1 MAGCRSLKGRTA
13 QLVSSQERSE
23 RRRERRGQLA
33 VREDGMAT
41 AAASQRSQN
50 SQYGQKV
57 HQSHFTSLRSA
68 PRCCTRCPP
77 TPPTRLTSSDLPPSL
92 DHHFSCHSAVAHAKW
107 SFCCFSSSHTS
118 PLQVIRI
125 CTLSPV
131 CPCLHHYSP
140 QHGVCVERQRSG
152 HRVEWLPVPARPTS
166 ESRRREAQQQH
177 TRTRTMG
184 NVTAHQT
191 HPSHSTSRPSIQN
204 HSHIHTPGSSTHPP
218 VQSHVT
224 HFFPSV
230 A

>member
-1 MAGCRSLKGRTA
+1 MVAGCRSLKGRTA

-41 AAASQRSQN
+41 AAARQRSQN

-68 PRCCTRCPP
+68 PRCCTRCPT

-118 PLQVIRI
+118 PLQVIRT
-125 CTLSPV
+125 CTRLSFPV
-131 CPCLHHYSP
+131 FTTTH
-140 QHGVCVERQRSG
+140 RSMASASNVNDPAIAWNG
-152 HRVEWLPVPARPTS
+152 FQYLQGQPVNLDDVKRNNNILVLEQWAT
-166 ESRRREAQQQH
+166 
-177 TRTRTMG
+177 
-184 NVTAHQT
+184 
-191 HPSHSTSRPSIQN
+191 
-204 HSHIHTPGSSTHPP
+204 
-218 VQSHVT
+218 
-224 HFFPSV
+224 
-230 A
+230 